1 MAQALFVT
9 RKDLVKFTSVSGG
22 VDTDKFI
29 QYVKIAQDIHIQN
42 FLGTDLYNKISADI
56 VASPS
61 TLTGDY
67 LTLVEDH
74 VKPMLIHWAMVEFL
88 PFSAYTIAN
97 KGVYKNTSENSESV
111 TKEEVDFLIQKER
124 ITAQYYTDRFISYM
138 SFNASTKFPEYYSNN
153 NDDIYPDKDANFA
166 GWVL

>member
-29 QYVKIAQDIHIQN
+29 QYIKIAQDIHIQN
-42 FLGTDLYNKISADI
+42 FLGTDLFNKISADI
-56 VASPS
+56 VAD

-67 LTLVEDH
+67 LSLVTDH

-97 KGVYKNTSENSESV
+97 KGVYKNTSENADSV
-111 TKEEVDFLIQKER
+111 TKEEVDFLVEKNVKQLNTIQ
-124 ITAQYYTDRFISYM
+124 TDLSI
-138 SFNASTKFPEYYSNN
+138 
-153 NDDIYPDKDANFA
+153 I
-166 GWVL
+166 

>member
-29 QYVKIAQDIHIQN
+29 QYIKIAQDIHIQN

-56 VASPS
+56 VAD

-67 LTLVEDH
+67 LSLVTDH
-74 VKPMLIHWAMVEFL
+74 VKQMLIHWAMVEFL

-97 KGVYKNTSENSESV
+97 KGVYKNTSENADSV
-111 TKEEVDFLIQKER
+111 TKDEVDFLVEKER
-124 ITAQYYTDRFISYM
+124 KTAQYYTDRFINYM
-138 SFNASTKFPEYYSNN
+138 SFNASSKFPEYYTNN
-153 NDDIYPDKDANFA
+153 NDDVYPDKDANFA